1 MAESDPPSL
10 REVKSATLQINGIM
24 SRLQAGKMN
33 IENAVQLCFE
43 MTDKIDFDAS
53 NISKDVKATNTALRL
68 EMRNIRHKNIKLMQA
83 KYQLKSQLEKAQQKM
98 KDFEDMNVSDV
109 EMMSFSQSLEH
120 SMATQEKGKET
131 KAKNENDPNAQCSQ
145 EKEPKAEVGN
155 DENTQS
161 NEIKDDENNPD
172 ANDGNDKLTQK
183 NATKAEVENKP
194 GDTKAEVE
202 NKPDDNSLAEDKQ
215 MSTNDSQGDLFSED
229 GTDMLTQGS
238 DMETTT
244 DDENNRECNDGSQGD
259 SFSKEA
265 EPKQK
270 RWTVILVK
278 SVSLIIKSE
287 KILKMWL

>member
-1 MAESDPPSL
+1 MEESDPPSL

-83 KYQLKSQLEKAQQKM
+83 KYQLKSQLKKAQQKM

-131 KAKNENDPNAQCSQ
+131 KAKNEYDPNAQCSQ

-161 NEIKDDENNPD
+161 NETKDDENNPD
-172 ANDGNDKLTQK
+172 AYDGNDKLTKKMQLK
-183 NATKAEVENKP
+183 LKLKIN
-194 GDTKAEVE
+194 
-202 NKPDDNSLAEDKQ
+202 L
-215 MSTNDSQGDLFSED
+215 
-229 GTDMLTQGS
+229 
-238 DMETTT
+238 
-244 DDENNRECNDGSQGD
+244 
-259 SFSKEA
+259 
-265 EPKQK
+265 
-270 RWTVILVK
+270 VILK
-278 SVSLIIKSE
+278 LKLKINLMIILWQKTN
-287 KILKMWL
+287 KWAQMILKVICFLKMGLTCLLKVVTWKLQRMMKIIVNVMMALNVIPFLKKQNQNKNVEQWFWWKVYLWL